1 MTARGYT
8 LIEGVFALLL
18 VAILSRLAWSG
29 YEASIRRTHRTL
41 AQARLV
47 EAALWMEQHRAI
59 HQRYAD
65 PQGGVPQLPP
75 ELQEVQAQGRV
86 RYAIQVELPQPWGT
100 GSRPCR
106 RAGVMPNAARW
117 GSTTWGSVRLR
128 ARWRQHD
135 AGGSEGAVSDALRR
149 RES

>member
-1 MTARGYT
+1 MNARGYT

-29 YEASIRRTHRTL
+29 YEASIRRTQRTL

-65 PQGGVPQLPP
+65 PQGGVPQLPL

-86 RYAIQVELPQPWGT
+86 RYAIQVELPQPWGYRLT
-100 GSRPCR
+100 AVPQGWRDAECGALVLDHLGQRTAS
-106 RAGVMPNAARW
+106 GTLAATRCW
-117 GSTTWGSVRLR
+117 G
-128 ARWRQHD
+128 Q
-135 AGGSEGAVSDALRR
+135 
-149 RES
+149 